1 VTVSRVYNGARRIE
15 RSVEQAMVA
24 PGIKDVA
31 TWAGVSVGTVS
42 NVLNRPHLVSDGT
55 RQRVLD
61 AIAALGFVRN
71 ESARQLRNGHS
82 RTLAYVLLDPGNPF
96 FTDVAR
102 GAEDAARAAG
112 LALYLC
118 NSAEDPAREAE
129 YLDILLEQR
138 VRGVLITPVGSSERL
153 RTMPELGVPVV
164 LLDRAAGDPTAW
176 CSVSVDDVEGG
187 DLAVSH
193 LLELGHTRIGFVGG
207 PNSII
212 QVSDRRRGAL
222 RALERAGLPGDRL
235 VLLET
240 SALTVAEGRNAG
252 QRVVGLPARRRPMAV
267 FCANDLL
274 AIGFLQ
280 QMLHHGVHV
289 PGDMAIVGYDD
300 IEFAA
305 AAGVP
310 LSSVRQPRYELGRR
324 ACALLLAEAEALTG
338 EGGKNGG
345 HAHEQVEFTPELVV
359 RASSGRPPFRPSP
372 RTPPADRPAG

>member
-1 VTVSRVYNGARRIE
+1 VTP
-15 RSVEQAMVA
+15 

-31 TWAGVSVGTVS
+31 NRAGVSVGTVS
-42 NVLNRPHLVSDGT
+42 NVLNRPDVVSERT
-55 RQRVLD
+55 RRKVLE
-61 AIAALGFVRN
+61 AITALGFVRN

-82 RTLAYVLLDPGNPF
+82 RTLAYLLLDPANPF

-118 NSAEDPAREAE
+118 NTEEDAARETE

-138 VRGVLITPVGSSERL
+138 VRGVLITPVDGAAERL

-164 LLDRAAGDPTAW
+164 LVDRAAGDPTLF
-176 CSVSVDDVEGG
+176 CSVAVDDVEGG

-207 PNSII
+207 PPSIV
-212 QVSDRRRGAL
+212 QLADRQRGAL
-222 RALERAGLPGDRL
+222 RALDRAGVAGDAL
-235 VLLET
+235 VVLET
-240 SALTVAEGRNAG
+240 SALTVAEGRRAG
-252 QRVVGLPARRRPMAV
+252 QRVVGMPARRRPTAV

-280 QMLHHGVHV
+280 QMIQHGVDV
-289 PGDMAIVGYDD
+289 PGEMAIVGYDD

-305 AAGVP
+305 AAAVP

-324 ACALLLAEAEALTG
+324 AAELLLAEADVRARAGEAAA
-338 EGGKNGG
+338 
-345 HAHEQVEFTPELVV
+345 HVHEQVEFTPELVV
-359 RASSGRPPFRPSP
+359 RASSARPPVRPV
-372 RTPPADRPAG
+372 RHGTA